1 MLMSLSLLQLLW
13 LWFRISGVLGVDV
26 AVAVVVAVVQGFW
39 STAVVT

>member
-1 MLMSLSLLQLLW
+1 MSLLLLLLLW
-13 LWFRISGVLGVDV
+13 LCFRVSGILGVDV